1 VSVIVG
7 VSEELTVIDGLTEGV
22 SVEVK
27 VTDELPEGVRLLL
40 GV

>member
-1 VSVIVG
+1 MG